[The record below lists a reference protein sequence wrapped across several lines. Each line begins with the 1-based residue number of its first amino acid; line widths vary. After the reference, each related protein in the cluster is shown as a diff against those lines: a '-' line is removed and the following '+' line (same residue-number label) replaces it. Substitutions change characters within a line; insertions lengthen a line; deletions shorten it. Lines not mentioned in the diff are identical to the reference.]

1 MTDWAAYRAC
11 EVCEAK
17 TGGACYTLLSGGPEA
32 LPPQFAGTPHS
43 SRKLRGAEPAR
54 PRTAP
59 RTAGSASPVA
69 RRSAAKTR
77 SAAKSWADV
86 ARKQGKI

>member
-1 MTDWAAYRAC
+1 MTGWADYLAC

-17 TGGACYTLLSGGPEA
+17 MGGPCFTLLSGGPEA
-32 LPPQFAGTPHS
+32 LPPRYAEVPHS
-43 SRKLRGAEPAR
+43 SRKVRGAEPAR
-54 PRTAP
+54 PRIP
-59 RTAGSASPVA
+59 RAAGSATPVA

-77 SAAKSWADV
+77 STAKSWADV